1 MKINKK
7 ERLNEYFNDIQSEA
21 IYQALKKNKYKGIKR
36 YEISHLLKNYNI
48 NQVYSY
54 LKTRYKKFNFL
65 ILYLFSFILFSL
77 VFVGIATY
85 NIYYLEEYTLTNYF
99 YFKHIENYQIKD
111 YINVGMLIII
121 SINLIFCL
129 YEILIKLFNYRLA
142 NKIKKN

>member
-7 ERLNEYFNDIQSEA
+7 DRLNEYFNDIQSEA

-65 ILYLFSFILFSL
+65 LLYLASFILFSL

-85 NIYYLEEYTLTNYF
+85 NIYYLKEYTLTNYI
-99 YFKHIENYQIKD
+99 YLKHIENYQIKD
-111 YINVGMLIII
+111 YINVGMLLII
-121 SINLIFCL
+121 SISLILCFC
-129 YEILIKLFNYRLA
+129 EILIKIFNYRFV

>member
-7 ERLNEYFNDIQSEA
+7 DRLNEYFNDIQSEA

-65 ILYLFSFILFSL
+65 ILYLSSFILFSL
-77 VFVGIATY
+77 VFVGIASY
-85 NIYYLEEYTLTNYF
+85 NIYYLGEYTLSNYI
-99 YFKHIENYQIKD
+99 YFKPIKNYLIKD
-111 YINVGMLIII
+111 YINAGILIII
-121 SINLIFCL
+121 SINLLLFF